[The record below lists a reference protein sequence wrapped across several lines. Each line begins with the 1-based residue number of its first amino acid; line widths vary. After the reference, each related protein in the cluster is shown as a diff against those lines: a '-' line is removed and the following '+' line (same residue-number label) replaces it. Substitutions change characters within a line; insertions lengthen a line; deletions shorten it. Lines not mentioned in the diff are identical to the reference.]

1 VRTSL
6 DHEALVAERLA
17 ITRRYL
23 DAAAAAAEPAAAAGA
38 GAAAAAEARAAERW
52 LHERADAAFALG
64 APLPVA
70 WLRRRL
76 GLTDTEEQALWVL
89 IAHELCPDARRRLRA
104 LATEEVAD
112 VSLDVLRR
120 VVHGARTDLR
130 AWRELAPGGALRRA
144 CLIERIGGGDAPA
157 HRMTFRV
164 ARRVL
169 ALVHGD
175 AGLDEELAGLAAR
188 AVAAPRLDELEVD
201 PAARARA
208 RDCLA
213 REAGL
218 AILHGRAGSGRRSLW
233 LAAAREAQRELLVID
248 ARELAC
254 ERDRAERQLRII
266 ARECRLLALAP
277 LILHLDAL
285 AGSGDAADRIDLIEA
300 ELGSLVLATA
310 DRPPARRWRRP
321 PVAIELLPPGGEA
334 RARLWRRALPAAS
347 AGDAELLA
355 TRYPL
360 APALIRA
367 AGAIAVRAAAGG
379 EMEPRHVEAGVRAVL
394 DDRLAGLAARVA
406 VTQTWADL
414 VLPDD
419 QLTAIVELLARI
431 RERRRVHED
440 WGFADKLG
448 RGLGVAALLSGPPGT
463 GKTMCAGLIARE
475 LGTELYQ
482 VDPSRIAS
490 KWIGETEKN
499 LAALFD
505 AAEAGH
511 AILLF
516 DEADAVLGRR
526 TAVRTSNDRHANQE
540 TSYLLQRLERFTGIC
555 LLTTNHE
562 AAIDEAFRRRIAV
575 HVRFPLP
582 DADERERLWRVM
594 LPERAPV
601 AAELRLGE
609 LARRYVMSGG
619 HIRNAVVRAAF
630 LAADEGSSIT
640 AELLAHA
647 AQLEYE
653 AMGKL
658 ASGHRRAALR

>member
-1 VRTSL
+1 
-6 DHEALVAERLA
+6 
-17 ITRRYL
+17 
-23 DAAAAAAEPAAAAGA
+23 
-38 GAAAAAEARAAERW
+38 
-52 LHERADAAFALG
+52 
-64 APLPVA
+64 
-70 WLRRRL
+70 
-76 GLTDTEEQALWVL
+76 
-89 IAHELCPDARRRLRA
+89 
-104 LATEEVAD
+104 
-112 VSLDVLRR
+112 
-120 VVHGARTDLR
+120 
-130 AWRELAPGGALRRA
+130 
-144 CLIERIGGGDAPA
+144 
-157 HRMTFRV
+157 
-164 ARRVL
+164 
-169 ALVHGD
+169 
-175 AGLDEELAGLAAR
+175 
-188 AVAAPRLDELEVD
+188 
-201 PAARARA
+201 
-208 RDCLA
+208 
-213 REAGL
+213 
-218 AILHGRAGSGRRSLW
+218 
-233 LAAAREAQRELLVID
+233 
-248 ARELAC
+248 
-254 ERDRAERQLRII
+254 
-266 ARECRLLALAP
+266 
-277 LILHLDAL
+277 
-285 AGSGDAADRIDLIEA
+285 
-300 ELGSLVLATA
+300 
-310 DRPPARRWRRP
+310 
-321 PVAIELLPPGGEA
+321 VAIELLPPGGAA

-347 AGDAELLA
+347 TGDAELLS
-355 TRYPL
+355 TMYPL

-394 DDRLAGLAARVA
+394 DDRLVGLAARVA

-582 DADERERLWRVM
+582 DADERERLWRV
-594 LPERAPV
+594 
-601 AAELRLGE
+601 
-609 LARRYVMSGG
+609 
-619 HIRNAVVRAAF
+619 
-630 LAADEGSSIT
+630 
-640 AELLAHA
+640 
-647 AQLEYE
+647 
-653 AMGKL
+653 
-658 ASGHRRAALR
+658 